1 MSWKRKKFKSER
13 QAPKSLLTKREF
25 NLDNRPMRIILN
37 HIEINHAIQNKM
49 RIHQNNKFTM
59 GIYEKNAV
67 ILDMRVDSYMKKW
80 YGF

>member
-1 MSWKRKKFKSER
+1 
-13 QAPKSLLTKREF
+13 
-25 NLDNRPMRIILN
+25 MRIILN

-49 RIHQNNKFTM
+49 RIHRNNKFTM